1 MTIDGLKGKL
11 AARVEL
17 PQLGNDKKCNIVI
30 LRHGFLR
37 QHERP
42 LHDAIANNLLEKGI
56 GVVRFD
62 FNGHGASEGAF
73 KEMTVPNEIE
83 DLKKVIEW
91 TLDQTFTRDIS
102 LVGHSQGSRGSHDS
116 RTDRLSP
123 D

>member
-1 MTIDGLKGKL
+1 MNG
-11 AARVEL
+11 
-17 PQLGNDKKCNIVI
+17 
-30 LRHGFLR
+30 
-37 QHERP
+37 P

-102 LVGHSQGSRGSHDS
+102 LVGHSQGGSRGSHDS